1 MGKVWPAL
9 DVSFDV
15 TGDQDLLLAA
25 ADDYSPTAVEER
37 DGTLRIFFATTA
49 ARDRAAVA
57 LGGASIDVDDED
69 WAARAQPMAPI
80 TVGHITVVP
89 AHPAHPAFPA
99 PPAHHVIVIPP
110 SMGFGT
116 GHHATTRL
124 CLAELQKLDLAGKF
138 VLDVGTGSGLLAIAA
153 AKLGAARALGTD
165 DDPDAIQAARDNLE
179 LNHVTNV
186 ELALADLMKD
196 PLPQAD
202 VVVANLVGALI
213 VRAAS
218 RLLAAVAPG
227 GTLILSGILAA
238 EGPDIKKALA
248 NREIAHIVQE
258 DEWLA
263 VTIRS

>member
-1 MGKVWPAL
+1 LGKVWPAI
-9 DVSFDV
+9 DVSIAV
-15 TGDQDLLLAA
+15 AGDPDLILAA

-37 DGTLRIFFATTA
+37 DGALRIFFSTPD
-49 ARDRAAVA
+49 ARDRAARA
-57 LGGASIDVDDED
+57 LGGVPVDVDDLD
-69 WAARAQPMAPI
+69 WARKQQLEPIAVGTI
-80 TVGHITVVP
+80 TV
-89 AHPAHPAFPA
+89 FPEPLA
-99 PPAHHVIVIPP
+99 PSPEPRISIVIPP

-124 CLAELQKLDLAGKF
+124 CLAELQKLDLRDKF

-165 DDPDAIQAARDNLE
+165 DDPDAIQAARENLD

-186 ELALADLMKD
+186 ELVVADLMKD
-196 PLPQAD
+196 TLPSAD

-218 RLLAAVAPG
+218 RLTHAVAPG
-227 GTLILSGILAA
+227 GRLIVSGVLAS
-238 EGPDIKKALA
+238 EGDEVRQAFA
-248 NREIAHIVQE
+248 NQSLIADVQE

-263 VTIRS
+263 FTIGSA